1 MRNFGRS
8 LNIFVVFLVAIIS
21 LITISALGGCGDN
34 STDKSAGDKNGAN
47 LSFSYAEASDP
58 SALDPALV
66 DESIGGNIARYLFD
80 GLVSYDSSSGEVKP
94 AVAESW
100 DFNDEATVITFHLR
114 KGVNFTN
121 GRAVNAQD
129 FVYAW
134 TRALDPATKSS
145 MASTIL
151 EPVKGAGELSN
162 GETNKLAGVEAVD
175 DSTLKVTL
183 NYPQAEFVT
192 FLGHP
197 VCAPV
202 PAEEAGRAD
211 QNYSEKPVGN
221 GAFKLTEWK
230 KGESVLLERN
240 DDYYGDKAKVGQ
252 VTVKFIPNPSTSI
265 AELKAGNVD
274 IVKIVPPGQTQALRS
289 DSSVKIYDGKVDALR
304 FAGFNLTGAPW
315 KDNDKLRQAINY
327 AIDRDTIA
335 GKVLQGQEA
344 PADGIVPA
352 GMKGHQNNAMPYTY
366 DPEKAKQLLAD
377 AGFPEGKGLPPLV
390 LTYPNEGPAADV
402 AQAMQ
407 AQLKAV
413 GIPVEINGM
422 EMGGFLDE
430 MSTGKLSFFLIS
442 WVADY
447 PSLDTFLYTLFH
459 SANIG
464 AQNVFQYSNP
474 DVDVLLDKARSTK
487 DESKRTETYNEAE
500 RKILADAPLVP
511 VAFSVDVMAV
521 SPRVTK
527 FVDTPL
533 GDLALNEIEV
543 SDK

>member
-1 MRNFGRS
+1 MS
-8 LNIFVVFLVAIIS
+8 TLS
-21 LITISALGGCGDN
+21 GCGDN
-34 STDKSAGDKNGAN
+34 STDKAAGDNSGAS
-47 LSFSYAEASDP
+47 LGFSYAEPSDP

-66 DESIGGNIARYLFD
+66 DESIGANIARYLFD

-100 DFNDEATVITFHLR
+100 DFNDDATVITFHLR
-114 KGVNFTN
+114 QGVNFSN
-121 GRAVNAQD
+121 GRAVKAQD

-134 TRALDPATKSS
+134 TRALDPATKST
-145 MASTIL
+145 MASTIM
-151 EPVKGAGELSN
+151 EPIKGAAELSN
-162 GETNKLAGVEAVD
+162 GETRKLAGVEAID

-192 FLGHP
+192 FLSHP

-202 PAEEAGRAD
+202 PAEEVERTD

-221 GAFKLTEWK
+221 GSFKLMEWK
-230 KGESVLLERN
+230 KGEAVVLERN
-240 DDYYGDKAKVGQ
+240 NDYYGNKAKVGQ
-252 VTVKFIPNPSTSI
+252 VTVKIIPNPSTAI

-274 IVKIVPPGQTQALRS
+274 IVKIIPPGQTQALRD
-289 DSSVKIYDGKVDALR
+289 DSSVKINDGRVDALR
-304 FAGFNLTGAPW
+304 FAGFNLTEAPW
-315 KDNDKLRQAINY
+315 KDKDKLRQAINY

-335 GKVLQGQEA
+335 GKVLQGKEA

-352 GMKGHQNNAMPYTY
+352 GMKGHQNNAMPYGY
-366 DPEKAKQLLAD
+366 DPEKAKQLLVD
-377 AGFPEGKGLPPLV
+377 AGFPEGNGLPPLV

-407 AQLKAV
+407 AQLKVA
-413 GIPVEINGM
+413 GIPVELNGL

-430 MSTGKLSFFLIS
+430 MTSGKLSFFLIP

-447 PSLDTFLYTLFH
+447 PSVDTFLYTLFH

-464 AQNVFQYSNP
+464 AQNVFQYSSP
-474 DVDVLLDKARSTK
+474 DVDALLSKARSTN
-487 DESKRTETYNEAE
+487 DEGKRIAAYNEAE
-500 RKILADAPLVP
+500 RKILQDAPLVP
-511 VAFSVDVMAV
+511 VTFKVDVMAY
-521 SPRVTK
+521 SPRVTR
-527 FVDTPL
+527 FVHTPV

>member
-1 MRNFGRS
+1 MS
-8 LNIFVVFLVAIIS
+8 TLS
-21 LITISALGGCGDN
+21 GCGD
-34 STDKSAGDKNGAN
+34 KSADNAASDKDGAN
-47 LSFSYAEASDP
+47 LSFSYAEPSDP
-58 SALDPALV
+58 SALDPALI
-66 DESIGGNIARYLFD
+66 DESVGVNIARYLFD

-100 DFNDEATVITFHLR
+100 DFNDDATVITFHLR

-121 GRAVNAQD
+121 GRTVKAED

-134 TRALDPATKSS
+134 TRALDPATKST
-145 MASTIL
+145 MASTIM
-151 EPVKGAGELSN
+151 EPIKGAGELAN

-175 DSTLKVTL
+175 DTTLKVTL

-197 VCAPV
+197 VCSPV
-202 PAEEAGRAD
+202 PAEEAGRTD
-211 QNYSEKPVGN
+211 QSYSEKPVGN
-221 GAFKLTEWK
+221 GPFKLMEWK
-230 KGESVLLERN
+230 KGESVVLGRN
-240 DDYYGDKAKVGQ
+240 DEYYGNKARVGQ
-252 VTVKFIPNPSTSI
+252 VTVKFIPSPSTSI

-274 IVKIVPPGQTQALRS
+274 IVKIIPPGQTQALRN
-289 DSSVKIYDGKVDALR
+289 DSSVKINDGKVDALR
-304 FAGFNLTGAPW
+304 FAGFNLTEAPW

-327 AIDRDTIA
+327 AIDRDTIT

-344 PADGIVPA
+344 SADGIVPA
-352 GMKGHQNNAMPYTY
+352 GMKGHQNNAMPYRY
-366 DPEKAKQLLAD
+366 DPEKARQLLAD
-377 AGFPEGKGLPPLV
+377 AGFPEGNGLPPLV
-390 LTYPNEGPAADV
+390 LTYPNEGLAADV

-407 AQLKAV
+407 AQLKVV

-430 MSTGKLSFFLIS
+430 MTSGKLSFFLIS

-474 DVDVLLDKARSTK
+474 DVDGLLDNARSTK
-487 DESKRTETYNEAE
+487 DESRRTGTYNEAE
-500 RKILADAPLVP
+500 RKILEDAPLVP
-511 VAFSVDVMAV
+511 VTFIDDVMAY

-527 FVDTPL
+527 FVHTPM